1 MAKKKKS
8 GLDKTLVE
16 KILDKKK
23 ISYEQL
29 SIDVAYHGDV
39 ADIVTKKEDVV
50 ANKIYKT
57 IALMGNK
64 TGPVVAVVPL
74 DHTVS
79 YKKLAQAS
87 GNKKVGM
94 IPLKDLVATT
104 GYEHGANTPVGI
116 HETHPKFPIFID
128 QQAQKDEVIT
138 VSAGVIGRSVKLKAD
153 DLAKVVQA
161 TFADIAEPKD

>member
-1 MAKKKKS
+1 M
-8 GLDKTLVE
+8 
-16 KILDKKK
+16 
-23 ISYEQL
+23 
-29 SIDVAYHGDV
+29 
-39 ADIVTKKEDVV
+39 